1 MNIALIA
8 HDNKKEL
15 MEAFCIAYKFILKD
29 HSLFATS
36 GTGSMISEATGLNE
50 NCLEYGHLGEEQI
63 AARVAYNEMDLV
75 IFFMDPAQS
84 ERKLVGFNTIRAHC
98 DTHNIPFATNLATAE
113 ILVNGLYRGDFAW
126 RELVNPRRGS

>member
-29 HSLFATS
+29 HNLFATA
-36 GTGSMISEATGLNE
+36 GTGAMIAEATGLE
-50 NCLEYGHLGEEQI
+50 VKCLEYGHLGEEQI

-75 IFFMDPAQS
+75 IFFMDPGKS
-84 ERKLVGFNTIRAHC
+84 EEDLVGFNTIRTHC
-98 DTHNIPFATNLATAE
+98 DTNNIPFATNLATAE
-113 ILVNGLYRGDFAW
+113 ILINGLYRGDFAW
-126 RELVNPRRGS
+126 RELVHSQDR

>member
-1 MNIALIA
+1 MNIAFIA

-29 HSLFATS
+29 HTLYATA
-36 GTGSMISEATGLNE
+36 GTGSMISEATGLSV

-75 IFFMDPAQS
+75 IFFMDPSQS
-84 ERKLVGFNTIRAHC
+84 EHMLSGFNTIRAHC

-113 ILVNGLYRGDFAW
+113 ILINGLYRGDFAW
-126 RELVNPRRGS
+126 RELVNPSNMQ